1 MNDLIDIIIKL
12 RETESAIS
20 RMEKVV
26 RDNPESE
33 TVLLSLKSILKR
45 QRKLERVFT
54 EAAYDDFQDVCSY
67 RIFGEDDEKPKIS
80 TIAKSLGDFQSLLTI
95 IYDAIKSGNPKDT
108 AHVSAESVGE
118 TALEFGYSFA
128 GSVGFMM
135 TMPNE
140 RLLFGETNLDEAM
153 SQIFKMAKSQDT
165 DQVAVFVKTIGIAPI
180 RKIYQWAEDHVSSG
194 MNVDIK
200 WLRNEQVRNELRVD
214 VQELENLIEVIAK
227 TSEEKTEDIE
237 VEGLLVGADVKT
249 HMFHMTFEDAEEI
262 KGELSEELTKKGE
275 IPINRRYKAK
285 IRKMTKIH
293 YSMEKEEYSHI
304 LLSIE

>member
-1 MNDLIDIIIKL
+1 MADLIDIITNL
-12 RETESAIS
+12 RETESVIS
-20 RMEKVV
+20 RMEKVM
-26 RDNPESE
+26 REHPESE
-33 TVLLSLKSILKR
+33 TALLSLKSMLKR
-45 QRKLERVFT
+45 QRELERAFS
-54 EAAYDDFQDVCSY
+54 EAAHDDFQDVCSY

-95 IYDAIKSGNPKDT
+95 IYDAIKSGKPKET
-108 AHVSAESVGE
+108 ARVSAESAGE

-140 RLLFGETNLDEAM
+140 RLLIGETNLDEAM
-153 SQIFKMAKSQDT
+153 SQVFKMAKSQDT
-165 DQVAVFVKTIGIAPI
+165 DQVAAFAKTIGIAPI

-214 VQELENLIEVIAK
+214 LQELENLIEIIAK
-227 TSEEKTEDIE
+227 TSEEKIEDIE
-237 VEGLLVGADVKT
+237 VDGLLVGADVKT
-249 HMFHMTFEDAEEI
+249 RTFHMTFPEAKEI
-262 KGELSEELTKKGE
+262 RGELSEILTQDGE
-275 IPINRRYKAK
+275 IQINRRYKAK

-293 YSMEKEEYSHI
+293 YSIEKDEYSYI